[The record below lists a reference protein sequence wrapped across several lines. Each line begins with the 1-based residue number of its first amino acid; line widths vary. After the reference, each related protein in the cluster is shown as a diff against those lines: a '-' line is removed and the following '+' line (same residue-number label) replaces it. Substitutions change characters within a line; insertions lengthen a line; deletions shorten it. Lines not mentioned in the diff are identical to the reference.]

1 MLPISLTVCL
11 KNIQRMIPRK
21 EFPKKLQ
28 NSFYQNDPYS
38 YYSKVTYENGQK
50 RFYNFVQKNP
60 NKRVGN
66 ENAIRANHYVF
77 KIKKIVT
84 KKTHTRRP
92 LNYLT

>member
-1 MLPISLTVCL
+1 MFTKTILTA
-11 KNIQRMIPRK
+11 ITA
-21 EFPKKLQ
+21 KLHTKM
-28 NSFYQNDPYS
+28 D
-38 YYSKVTYENGQK
+38 KK

-66 ENAIRANHYVF
+66 ENAIRTNHYVF
-77 KIKKIVT
+77 KIKKILT